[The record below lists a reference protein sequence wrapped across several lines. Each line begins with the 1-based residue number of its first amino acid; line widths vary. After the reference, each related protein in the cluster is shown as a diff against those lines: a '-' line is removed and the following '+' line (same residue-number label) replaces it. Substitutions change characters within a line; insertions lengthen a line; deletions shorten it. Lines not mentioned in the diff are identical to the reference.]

1 MKYTALILTTVLL
14 FGCNSKKEDAID
26 TIGSSFVTNI
36 VDKDIPLS
44 NSTYSNEAIEILE
57 KHRTKLKSFLPQ
69 ILASEVNIYK
79 NTLIE
84 IEKIPALTYTLAES
98 NLLNDK
104 VRKEAGVTLINK
116 EIELNQTYFEL
127 FNELSILNLKYNSL
141 KKDEF
146 EDFYD
151 AGPIVLS
158 DEIMI
163 KIDELVKDEDTRVE
177 LEKANNRKEMVF
189 SAILIIPGTSAC
201 KGILGGLT
209 QAAKAFKTGKEL
221 SSKSS
226 YLAKGS
232 YQLMNKEVANFISKS
247 FKNDGI
253 RSKVSKLGYVGP
265 VTSATRLV
273 TNNTANYISAEESTI
288 VFKVIEN
295 KINGRIGDF
304 SDGILAVHMQRVR
317 DLIKKN
323 AEKVKA

>member
-189 SAILIIPGTSAC
+189 SAILI
-201 KGILGGLT
+201 LGGLT